1 MARKALVVV
10 DYNNDFVHAD
20 GALTCGA
27 AGQRLDGFIAAKIRQ
42 FHAADDVVVVVN
54 DNHRPDDEEFSL
66 WPVHCVA
73 GTWGSETYGETGQ
86 VVAELRGQPRVYE
99 LPKTKYDAFYGTELE
114 HILQKEG
121 VEEVY
126 VVGVCT
132 SICVAATVQG
142 GYFRGYR
149 MKVYRDGVADLTE
162 EAHHFMLKHMAN
174 IYKAKVI

>member
-1 MARKALVVV
+1 MPKKALVVV
-10 DYNNDFVHAD
+10 DYNNDFVHPN

-27 AGQRLDGFIAAKIRQ
+27 AGQRLDSFIAEKIRE
-42 FHAADDVVVVVN
+42 FHAQNDVVVVVN
-54 DNHRPDDEEFSL
+54 DYHRPDDDEFAL

-73 GTWGSETYGETGQ
+73 GTWGSETYGETGR
-86 VVAELRGQPRVYE
+86 VVAQLRGQPRVYE
-99 LPKTKYDAFYGTELE
+99 LPKTKYDAFYGTELAD
-114 HILQKEG
+114 ILQKEG

-149 MKVYRDGVADLTE
+149 MKVYRDGVADLSE
-162 EAHHFMLKHMAN
+162 EAHRFMLDHMAN
-174 IYKAKVI
+174 IYKADVI